1 MPTAARCTPLVQTLN
16 RALCRPQGILSYATG
31 HCQPQR
37 YRHHHHQANRSR
49 GSSSSSRDNTTVVV
63 VEDPRVSPTSRYYY
77 SSSSAASSSSTK
89 PKTFHSSK
97 KTGAG
102 GHSDSRSRPSRQR
115 SKYRT
120 LYILVGLTVATSIA
134 SVLYERKDIK
144 PREFLE

>member
-37 YRHHHHQANRSR
+37 YRHHHHQVNR
-49 GSSSSSRDNTTVVV
+49 SRDNTMVVV

-102 GHSDSRSRPSRQR
+102 GHSDSGSRPSSQR

-120 LYILVGLTVATSIA
+120 LYILVGLTVATSVA

>member
-37 YRHHHHQANRSR
+37 YRHHHHQVNR
-49 GSSSSSRDNTTVVV
+49 SRDNTMVVV